1 MLGAI
6 IHNEL
11 KFEPHIRNMCK
22 KASQKLGVLNKLT
35 SFLNFEK
42 KNHVFDVH

>member
-6 IHNEL
+6 IHYEL
-11 KFEPHIRNMCK
+11 KFEPHIRNTCK
-22 KASQKLGVLNKLT
+22 KTAQKLGVLNKLN